1 MLKFYILHNNITMFD
16 KFQASILAIALFI
29 IISSKPVYTLTNSL
43 LPNIETQRYGAPT
56 RVGLV
61 IHAVV
66 FALTFT
72 WLKKLL
78 KR

>member
-1 MLKFYILHNNITMFD
+1 MFD
-16 KFQASILAIALFI
+16 KFQSTILAIALFI

-43 LPNIETQRYGAPT
+43 LPNLETMRHGAPT
-56 RVGLV
+56 RVGLIV
-61 IHAVV
+61 HAVV

>member
-1 MLKFYILHNNITMFD
+1 LHNIITMFD
-16 KFQASILAIALFI
+16 KFQSTILAIALFI
-29 IISSKPVYTLTNSL
+29 IISSKPVYALTNSL

>member
-1 MLKFYILHNNITMFD
+1 MFT
-16 KFQASILAIALFI
+16 KIQSSILAIALFI
-29 IISSKPVYTLTNSL
+29 IIGSKPVYALTNSL
-43 LPNIETQRYGAPT
+43 LPHVETQRYGSPT
-56 RVGLV
+56 RIGLI

-66 FALTFT
+66 FALAFT

>member
-1 MLKFYILHNNITMFD
+1 MFD
-16 KFQASILAIALFI
+16 KFQSTILAIALFI
-29 IISSKPVYTLTNSL
+29 IISSKPLYTLTNSL

-56 RVGLV
+56 RVGLI